1 MLYVLEKHG
10 SLDGSNLVT
19 WGYDSKGLL
28 GKRGMVVNI
37 QLSACI
43 SSK

>member
-28 GKRGMVVNI
+28 GKSGMYGCEHSVECVH
-37 QLSACI
+37 
-43 SSK
+43 K